1 MRVCIDWKVD
11 ADVCTL
17 KRSFLRILAV
27 GSFEKTLN
35 RAILYYMKGGDIFVA
50 DIYLPGDF

>member
-1 MRVCIDWKVD
+1 MSVCIDWKVD

-27 GSFEKTLN
+27 GSIEKTLN
-35 RAILYYMKGGDIFVA
+35 RAIRYYTKGGDISVTGI
-50 DIYLPGDF
+50 IYRI